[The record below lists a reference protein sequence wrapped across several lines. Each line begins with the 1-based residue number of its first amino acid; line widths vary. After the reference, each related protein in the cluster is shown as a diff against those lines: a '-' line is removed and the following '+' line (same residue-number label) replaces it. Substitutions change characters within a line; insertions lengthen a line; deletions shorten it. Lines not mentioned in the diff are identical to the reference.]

1 MHISCKYICEE
12 SQIEG
17 YLNNQL
23 NDEDL
28 LDFLIHL
35 DECKSCREVLYAE
48 MKGSHDHYYRKKSS
62 KKLEK
67 EIREL
72 SKIENE
78 EGGSEDEED
87 ITDVA

>member
-1 MHISCKYICEE
+1 MYISCKSICEE

-35 DECKSCREVLYAE
+35 DECKSCRDVLYAE
-48 MKGSHDHYYRKKSS
+48 MKEAHDHYYRKNSS

-72 SKIENE
+72 SKIEN
-78 EGGSEDEED
+78 GGDSSDEED